1 MKLIRFN
8 LSLLGTLVLGLWL
21 PATSS
26 AMAPKP
32 SEPAPSTL
40 GQSYTW
46 YDGAREQTVWLN
58 PRLVAEFNAPAES
71 TSAVRQARPGAQ
83 VVSRGRG
90 TTRIWRVDSG
100 AADTTLAA
108 VRSAQSAASVSPVFH
123 DSANEGGRLRA
134 LPGGVIVYLNPA
146 WSETEVKQWA
156 AGRGLEIVRKLEIGA
171 NVYLIKT
178 APGLASLETANA
190 LHKSGEV
197 VAAMPEWWQE
207 ATTR

>member
-1 MKLIRFN
+1 MKRIRYS
-8 LSLLGTLVLGLWL
+8 LSLLGALLLGLSL

-46 YDGAREQTVWLN
+46 YDGGRERTVWLN
-58 PRLVAEFNAPAES
+58 PQLIAEFNASAEG

-83 VVSRGRG
+83 PVPRGRG
-90 TTRIWRVDSG
+90 ATRIWRVDG
-100 AADTTLAA
+100 DAQAALAA
-108 VRSAQSAASVSPVFH
+108 VRSAPAAGSVSPVFH
-123 DSANEGGRLRA
+123 DSANESGRLRA

-146 WSETEVKQWA
+146 WSEDEARRWA
-156 AGRGLEIVRKLEIGA
+156 AGRGLEIVRKLEIGP
-171 NVYLIKT
+171 NVYLLKT
-178 APGLASLETANA
+178 PPGLAALETANA